1 MNNFLKNK
9 IYNFI
14 FSAQA
19 SKPNP
24 NQHPLFP
31 VVNDEAD
38 FQERVENE
46 KLKLENELEN
56 LYNEIEAKNKDLI
69 MTEIKNEVL
78 KRMIFEETEKYRKY
92 ADYDF

>member
-1 MNNFLKNK
+1 MSNFLKIIN
-9 IYNFI
+9 NFI

-24 NQHPLFP
+24 NQHLLFP
-31 VVNDEAD
+31 VENDEAG
-38 FQERVENE
+38 FQERVQNE

-56 LYNEIEAKNKDLI
+56 LYNEIETKNKDLI